1 MNLIL
6 VLLSHMKEVVLGR
19 PAFGVIR
26 MSLSE
31 SRSRRNK
38 THKVIINNGRNPWNH
53 PNGPDQPRTIIAWWA
68 SKVHTIFWT
77 LITDFMLVPNLRLE
91 QNCEFSLF
99 NFARFTPLPLGVLIG
114 KLQNLNFRAKNQAL
128 HKHVFGAG
136 RFSSWK
142 S

>member
-1 MNLIL
+1 MILIL

-31 SRSRRNK
+31 KRSRRKK
-38 THKVIINNGRNPWNH
+38 THKVSINNGRNPWNH
-53 PNGPDQPRTIIAWWA
+53 RNGPDQPRTIITWWA

-77 LITDFMLVPNLRLE
+77 LITDFMPVPNLRLE
-91 QNCEFSLF
+91 QNCEFLF
-99 NFARFTPLPLGVLIG
+99 FFDFMTFTPR

-128 HKHVFGAG
+128 HKHVFHMG